1 MQRRR
6 RNIYLAIAVGL
17 VLVGLTVVLV
27 CFVFNRSFENDAM
40 VVTWERGGEPWG
52 VDGTVTCDAK
62 PVAGQYVEAETES
75 GGTGDTTDANGNFS
89 IGNLG
94 DPEIIAFEVR
104 GKGKIEWNSLFGLSI
119 SNGVRFQVDLK

>member
-6 RNIYLAIAVGL
+6 RNIYLAIAIGL
-17 VLVGLTVVLV
+17 VLAGLTAVLV

-40 VVTWERGGEPWG
+40 VVTWETGGEAGG
-52 VDGTVTCDAK
+52 VEGTVTCNGK
-62 PVAGQYVEAETES
+62 PVVGQYIEVETES

-104 GKGKIEWNSLFGLSI
+104 GKGKIEWNSLFGLSVR
-119 SNGVRFQVDLK
+119 NGVRFKVDLK